1 MSVRVLHCSLRLTDS
16 TEPVERL
23 RSLAAVEVLMK
34 LTQDLFATG
43 EEFIA
48 REGKTE
54 YSLAFR
60 FD

>member
-1 MSVRVLHCSLRLTDS
+1 MSVRVFHRGLRLTDS
-16 TEPVERL
+16 TEPVKRL
-23 RSLAAVEVLMK
+23 RSLAAIEVPVN

-54 YSLAFR
+54 YSPAFR